1 MAVNLFQ
8 SPKRAAAFVG
18 MTMFS
23 VAMLV
28 GSEDNQGALVTAANG
43 IQQEGAEPMD
53 MAAARPRDE
62 SIQETQTYDEDRSH
76 SAEDAFASD
85 EELIDD
91 ASGFDPTPELDDA
104 FDTESALSEA
114 DGST

>member
-1 MAVNLFQ
+1 MAGNLFQ
-8 SPKRAAAFVG
+8 SPKRAAIFVG

-28 GSEDNQGALVTAANG
+28 GSEDNEGALVAAANG
-43 IQQEGAEPMD
+43 IQQEGAGPSNIPEVH
-53 MAAARPRDE
+53 PRDE
-62 SIQETQTYDEDRSH
+62 GSREERAFDEDLARPID
-76 SAEDAFASD
+76 DAFASE

-91 ASGFDPTPELDDA
+91 ASGFDPTPELDEA
-104 FDTESALSEA
+104 FDTAPALSEA